1 MRRKRGLLRSLSGAA
16 LVSVIGIQLAVSTI
30 VGAGIGY
37 LLDRW
42 LGTEPWLLVL
52 FFILG
57 TIAGF
62 REMFRVVSQ
71 ASEDEGRDGEP

>member
-1 MRRKRGLLRSLSGAA
+1 MSGIRRRLRSLRGMA

-57 TIAGF
+57 TVSGF
-62 REMFRVVSQ
+62 REMLRTVSQ
-71 ASEDEGRDGEP
+71 ASQDEEGGDGS

>member
-1 MRRKRGLLRSLSGAA
+1 MKREGGRFRSLRGAA
-16 LVSVIGIQLAVSTI
+16 LVSVVGIQLAVSTI

-37 LLDRW
+37 LLDEW

-52 FFILG
+52 FFVLG

-62 REMFRVVSQ
+62 REMIRTVSRVSQ
-71 ASEDEGRDGEP
+71 DEERDERP